1 MVRTSA
7 LLGDN
12 TVSLASRSTT
22 MHTVRCC
29 GCVRNGGFNWYSLQ
43 RCILSD
49 VAGVFVMVADGVDCS
64 GRKWHVLMGAS
75 SVAVDDDADRSVYR
89 DTIYQVP

>member
-1 MVRTSA
+1 
-7 LLGDN
+7 
-12 TVSLASRSTT
+12 
-22 MHTVRCC
+22 
-29 GCVRNGGFNWYSLQ
+29 
-43 RCILSD
+43 
-49 VAGVFVMVADGVDCS
+49 MVADGVDCS